1 MSRVLVRAMRR
12 ADVPAVVM
20 MMRELIRHIQAYGE
34 PAPGRITAAKVLKN
48 GFGRDRWFGVLVA
61 TVDGR
66 PAGYALHHRG
76 YEIDNAARVLYLSDL
91 YVAPE
96 ARRLGVGRALMAAMA
111 RECRRAGALEILWRV
126 HSGNR
131 GARAFYGSLGA
142 KDWRL
147 GSTMWWPK
155 EEIARAATSRTRA
168 SKRR

>member
-1 MSRVLVRAMRR
+1 VSRVAVHAMRR
-12 ADVPAVVM
+12 ADVPDVVR
-20 MMRELIRHIQAYGE
+20 MMRALIEHIQAHGE

-48 GFGRDRWFGVLVA
+48 GFGRDRWFGVFVA

-76 YEIDNAARVLYLSDL
+76 YEVDDAARVLYLSDL

-96 ARRLGVGRALMAAMA
+96 ARRLGAARTLMAAMA
-111 RECRRAGALEILWRV
+111 KECQRVGALEVLWRV

-142 KDWRL
+142 KEWRL
-147 GSTMWWPK
+147 GTTMWWPK
-155 EEIARAATSRTRA
+155 EAIRRAATSRTRA
-168 SKRR
+168 SGKR

>member
-1 MSRVLVRAMRR
+1 MRR
-12 ADVPAVVM
+12 ADVPDVVR
-20 MMRELIRHIQAYGE
+20 MMRALIEHIQAHGE

-48 GFGRDRWFGVLVA
+48 GFGRDRWFGVFVA

-76 YEIDNAARVLYLSDL
+76 YEVDDAARVLYLSDL

-96 ARRLGVGRALMAAMA
+96 ARRLGAARTLMAAMA
-111 RECRRAGALEILWRV
+111 KECQRVGALEVLWRV

-142 KDWRL
+142 KEWRL
-147 GSTMWWPK
+147 GTTMWWPK
-155 EEIARAATSRTRA
+155 EAIRRAATSRTRA
-168 SKRR
+168 SGKR

>member
-1 MSRVLVRAMRR
+1 MSQVAVRTMRR
-12 ADVPAVVM
+12 ADVPAVVR
-20 MMRELIRHIQAYGE
+20 MMRALVQHIQAHGE

-48 GFGRDRWFGVLVA
+48 GFGRDRWFGVFVA
-61 TVDGR
+61 TVDGQ

-76 YEIDNAARVLYLSDL
+76 YEVDDAARVLYLSDL

-111 RECRRAGALEILWRV
+111 KECKRVDALEVLWRV

-131 GARAFYGSLGA
+131 DAQAFYASLGA
-142 KDWRL
+142 RHWRL

-155 EEIARAATSRTRA
+155 KEIARAAKSQG
-168 SKRR
+168 